1 MKIIFLDVD
10 GVLNTSNNILKE
22 YKNDNDTT
30 SSRIHL
36 DRDCV
41 NNLKEI
47 VDRTNAQLVLSSSWR
62 KSGFYST
69 TLKNLEYQLNSNG
82 MILLDCT
89 PILWDATR
97 GTEIKEWL
105 KSKSKIYKIESYVIL
120 DDEEDMDDLIDHLVK
135 TTYDDGLT
143 HDLINIACDILNKKE
158 TTNDQI
164 SYIN

>member
-22 YKNDNDTT
+22 YKNGNDTT

-36 DRDCV
+36 DIDCV
-41 NNLKEI
+41 NNLKKI

-62 KSGFYST
+62 KGGFYSAT
-69 TLKNLEYQLNSNG
+69 IKNLEYQLNSNG

-89 PILWDATR
+89 PIMPNATR

-105 KSKSKIYKIESYVIL
+105 KSKSKIYKIDSYVIL
-120 DDEEDMDDLIDHLVK
+120 DDSEDMDDLINHLVK

-143 HDLINIACDILNKKE
+143 SDLISSTCDILNRRE
-158 TTNDQI
+158 N
-164 SYIN
+164 Y